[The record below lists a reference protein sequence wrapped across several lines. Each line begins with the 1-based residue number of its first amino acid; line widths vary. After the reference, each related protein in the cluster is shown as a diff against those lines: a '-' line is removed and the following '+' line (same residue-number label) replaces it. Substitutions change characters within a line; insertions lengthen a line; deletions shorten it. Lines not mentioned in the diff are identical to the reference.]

1 MTASQEDNAALL
13 SQCLDFCKSLS
24 SKSLTFSF
32 ALTIGDSFSFSLAT
46 RGEVALASKAKKN
59 KKTPSALR
67 RNARRR
73 AEFLKKKLETST
85 GDSTQSEHVSV
96 KETVERVAHE
106 KAFKC
111 DQCEN
116 IFKSENGLKI
126 HVGKAHKK
134 VISTPA
140 TPDQLRQQMEGSVSL
155 SASPLLDTSRDELSL
170 NFDAVEEKDPT
181 PSSRPSPSSSPP
193 HKCPAFAPCSRKECK
208 LRVEREK
215 EKENLNQTCGNC
227 DDDLY
232 SYMCC
237 AVEEG
242 LCHECCSC
250 S

>member
-111 DQCEN
+111 EYFQIWKRLEDPRW
-116 IFKSENGLKI
+116 KSSQESDFNPSNTWSTEAAAGGLSEPLCLPPL
-126 HVGKAHKK
+126 G
-134 VISTPA
+134 
-140 TPDQLRQQMEGSVSL
+140 RQQGGVQPQLCRCWREGYNTTFPTLNSTFATFSQYFVQEVWWG
-155 SASPLLDTSRDELSL
+155 TSRLHLLWRSVRALSWL
-170 NFDAVEEKDPT
+170 
-181 PSSRPSPSSSPP
+181 
-193 HKCPAFAPCSRKECK
+193 
-208 LRVEREK
+208 L
-215 EKENLNQTCGNC
+215 
-227 DDDLY
+227 
-232 SYMCC
+232 
-237 AVEEG
+237 
-242 LCHECCSC
+242 
-250 S
+250 

>member
-85 GDSTQSEHVSV
+85 YDSTQSEHVSV

-116 IFKSENGLKI
+116 ISNLKT
-126 HVGKAHKK
+126 A
-134 VISTPA
+134 
-140 TPDQLRQQMEGSVSL
+140 
-155 SASPLLDTSRDELSL
+155 
-170 NFDAVEEKDPT
+170 
-181 PSSRPSPSSSPP
+181 
-193 HKCPAFAPCSRKECK
+193 
-208 LRVEREK
+208 
-215 EKENLNQTCGNC
+215 
-227 DDDLY
+227 
-232 SYMCC
+232 
-237 AVEEG
+237 
-242 LCHECCSC
+242 
-250 S
+250 